1 MFIFTCLQSVRRA
14 KKIGADR
21 LLCNGYKYHSIIQGP
36 EVSYQNI
43 DPVSGSESL
52 ILNIQVSCIV
62 FTQRFKT
69 QVASKQ
75 ELAIS
80 GVRMTS
86 SLIAHASLH
95 VNLLYPNIKKKLKN
109 RVVVNIDDD

>member
-36 EVSYQNI
+36 EVSYQHI
-43 DPVSGSESL
+43 DPVSSSDPL
-52 ILNIQVSCIV
+52 ILNIQVSRIV

-86 SLIAHASLH
+86 SLIAHVSLH
-95 VNLLYPNIKKKLKN
+95 LNLLYPNIKKLKN
-109 RVVVNIDDD
+109 MVVVNIDDD